1 MIMRLLLLVASTL
14 ALAAAD
20 TLHFI
25 VPTDLHVSTSDGA
38 ASTLK
43 HYAKACEADE
53 ANFQIGGIPGL
64 VRVSFYCIALY
75 SLHWIDSKSF

>member
-1 MIMRLLLLVASTL
+1 MRLLLLVASTL

-25 VPTDLHVSTSDGA
+25 EPTDLYVSKSDGSA
-38 ASTLK
+38 PTLK

-53 ANFQIGGIPGL
+53 ANFQIGGIPGS
-64 VRVSFYCIALY
+64 VRVCLYCIESAGL
-75 SLHWIDSKSF
+75 D